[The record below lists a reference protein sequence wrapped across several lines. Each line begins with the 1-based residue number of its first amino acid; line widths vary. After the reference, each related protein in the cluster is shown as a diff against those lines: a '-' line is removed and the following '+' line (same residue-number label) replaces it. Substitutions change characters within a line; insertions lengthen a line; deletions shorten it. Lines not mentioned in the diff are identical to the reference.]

1 MQSGRHSAV
10 KSLLPLIMRIFIL
23 LFGCIMALHF
33 SASAQ
38 QRRQK
43 PVTFQ
48 KHYNEVLPKAPQYKL
63 SGWLFAP
70 GATYMLTP
78 FIGRKESWDE
88 SATQRY
94 DGRFT
99 PLGKPGIY
107 AEVGRYR
114 MLPYGRFFKYFDY
127 GISYKSLRGR
137 EKAEG
142 ERVIIPEETVLLNE
156 TAEGQFGYHYAEAFV
171 NFNHIWRIGK
181 YNFIQHSVGANAGY
195 GFIRNM
201 SGGTL
206 SPATVEEPGNYLA
219 QLHYKL
225 GYGIKMR
232 GNWLIIP
239 SIETPVLNLLP
250 FEAPR
255 SSLGFFTS
263 RYRPLIFS
271 VRIFLMRPADGMDC
285 TPVRTREG
293 LFMPTDIDKQQQMNE
308 TK

>member
-1 MQSGRHSAV
+1 
-10 KSLLPLIMRIFIL
+10 MRAIAIFCC
-23 LFGCIMALHF
+23 LFTAFHF
-33 SASAQ
+33 YAFGQ
-38 QRRQK
+38 GRRQK
-43 PVTFQ
+43 PVAFQ
-48 KHYNEVLPKAPQYKL
+48 KHYNEVLPKAPQYKP
-63 SGWLFAP
+63 SGWVLAP

-78 FIGRKESWDE
+78 FIGRKETWDE
-88 SATQRY
+88 TATQRY
-94 DGRFT
+94 DGKFT

-114 MLPYGRFFKYFDY
+114 MLPYGRFFKYLDY
-127 GISYKSLRGR
+127 GISYKSLRGI

-142 ERVIIPEETVLLNE
+142 QRVTVPAETVLLDEKTN
-156 TAEGQFGYHYAEAFV
+156 GKFGYHYAEAFI

-181 YNFIQHSVGANAGY
+181 YNFVQHSIGVNAGY
-195 GFIRNM
+195 AFIRNM
-201 SGGTL
+201 SGNTL
-206 SPATVEEPGNYLA
+206 SPATLETPGNYLA
-219 QLHYKL
+219 QIHYKL

-232 GNWLIIP
+232 GNWLLIP

-255 SSLGFFTS
+255 SSLGFFAS

-271 VRIFLMRPADGMDC
+271 LRFFFMRPADGMEC

-293 LFMPTDIDKQQQMNE
+293 LFMPTDMDKQRQMNE